1 MKHLMIDTHA
11 HIYLDQ
17 FKKDRQEVIERSIEA
32 GVSQICLPNIDRES
46 IDGMLELQEKYPE
59 NCFAMMG
66 LHPCSVKKDFEK
78 ELYWVEE
85 WLDKAPF
92 IAVGEIGTDLYW
104 DKSFFEQQKEA
115 FKIQVALA
123 KKHDLPIVIHCRES
137 MRETLDLIKP
147 LKDEKLR
154 GIFHCFG
161 GSVAEAEEIIELGFL
176 MGIGGVST
184 FKKAAMDQVLPHIDL
199 KYLVLETDSP
209 YLAPKPYRG
218 KRNEPAYVAIIAQRI
233 AEIKGIEKDEVARVT
248 TENARQLFK
257 LPSFQEL

>member
-1 MKHLMIDTHA
+1 MKQLMIDTHA

-17 FKKDRQEVIERSIEA
+17 FKSDREDVIARSIEA
-32 GVSQICLPNIDRES
+32 GVPQICLPNIDRET
-46 IDGMLELQEKYPE
+46 IDDMLELQEKYPD

-85 WLDKAPF
+85 WLNKAPF
-92 IAVGEIGTDLYW
+92 IAVGEMGTDLYW

-137 MRETLDLIKP
+137 MRETLDLLKP
-147 LKDEKLR
+147 LQEEKLR

-161 GSVAEAEEIIELGFL
+161 GSLEEAQEIIELGFL

-184 FKKAAMDQVLPHIDL
+184 FKKAGMDQVLPHIDL
-199 KYLVLETDSP
+199 KHLVLETDSP
-209 YLAPKPYRG
+209 YLAPKPHRG
-218 KRNEPAYVAIIAQRI
+218 KRNEPAYVAIIAKRL
-233 AEIKGIEKDEVARVT
+233 ADLKEMEIEEVARIT

-257 LPSFQEL
+257 LPQVQEL